1 MTMTHDKP
9 DRSAWD
15 DRVLRT
21 GGLLQRLRPCLN
33 PERRGSF
40 RTPKGAS
47 RPAAAEGAQSQSP
60 PNRRGTRFGAHKKM
74 ATIWGLAVITA
85 SLASLAVSLVG
96 PATWPEA
103 GISIGT
109 GGIMAG
115 FVLLFEPRLVR
126 DVGEAAGTV
135 ATATAERTAT
145 EVATR
150 LVDESTTE
158 MRERIE
164 HLESLR
170 ELQQRVEA
178 DREVATTELIKRV
191 RERPDFESTARLLR
205 EAREKDFFSDL
216 QLRSGDDT
224 TTLVN
229 LTLTSWNWDD
239 DVIRLV
245 ISPFGIEGDPAQ
257 IEWEYGTTIGET
269 WGACLDACE
278 RKAVPTS
285 RIDLA
290 AVFESLA
297 SSYNAMT
304 QARRSA
310 ADSPGRLQG
319 KLRLLVN
326 DEWAITDMGLE
337 SRISSF
343 HLLWYPDETH
353 ACPHH
358 HDEALWEEAIFYA
371 PLWFDPASDSQTNSD
386 EPF

>member
-1 MTMTHDKP
+1 MTMTQDKP
-9 DRSAWD
+9 DRSAWVA
-15 DRVLRT
+15 RALRT
-21 GGLLQRLRPCLN
+21 GGFLRRLRPRLN
-33 PERRGSF
+33 PERRGSY
-40 RTPKGAS
+40 RTPNGAS
-47 RPAAAEGAQSQSP
+47 LSGAAEGAQPQSP
-60 PNRRGTRFGAHKKM
+60 PNGRVLRFGAHKKM
-74 ATIWGLAVITA
+74 ATIWGLALITA
-85 SLASLAVSLVG
+85 SLAALAVSLVG
-96 PATWPEA
+96 SATWPEA

-115 FVLLFEPRLVR
+115 FVLLLEPRLVR
-126 DVGEAAGTV
+126 DVGEAAGTA

-150 LVDESTTE
+150 LLDESTTE

-164 HLESLR
+164 HLEGLR

-178 DREVATTELIKRV
+178 DREAATTELIKSV
-191 RERPDFESTARLLR
+191 SEHPDFESTARLLR

-224 TTLVN
+224 TILMNMTLI
-229 LTLTSWNWDD
+229 SWNWDD
-239 DVIRLV
+239 DAIRVV
-245 ISPFGIEGDPAQ
+245 ISPFGIEGGPAQ
-257 IEWEYGTTIGET
+257 IEWEYGTTIGEA

-285 RIDLA
+285 RIDLV

-304 QARRSA
+304 EARRSA

-326 DEWAITDMGLE
+326 DEWAITDIGLE

-343 HLLWYPDETH
+343 HLRWYPDETH
-353 ACPHH
+353 ACPRD
-358 HDEALWEEAIFYA
+358 HDEELWGEAIFYA
-371 PLWFDPASDSQTNSD
+371 PLWLDTVSNPEINSD